1 MTLTGS
7 WDDSSGVH
15 VFRVRSTYNHGYTQT
30 ASLFFFFL
38 MIRHPRRSPLFPYT
52 PLFRSDRGGG
62 APALF
67 WESEALVDEASRE
80 IRPAAQ
86 LLHPPQLEES
96 GLAAAVRGYST
107 SFAERSGVE

>member
-38 MIRHPRRSPLFPYT
+38 MIRPPRKSPLFPYT
-52 PLFRSDRGGG
+52 TLFRSVSRRPPRIPPQCPGEPAPAVGGG
-62 APALF
+62 HHFYHPGVGGVDLSGTRHAGRRH
-67 WESEALVDEASRE
+67 ESLPLRV
-80 IRPAAQ
+80 P
-86 LLHPPQLEES
+86 
-96 GLAAAVRGYST
+96 G
-107 SFAERSGVE
+107 